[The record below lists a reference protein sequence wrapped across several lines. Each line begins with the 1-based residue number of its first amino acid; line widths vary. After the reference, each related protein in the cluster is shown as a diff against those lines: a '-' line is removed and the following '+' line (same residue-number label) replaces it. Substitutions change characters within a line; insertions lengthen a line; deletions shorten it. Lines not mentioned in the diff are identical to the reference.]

1 MLFIAASSGIIWN
14 LVIYIINI
22 EVKRIPPT
30 RLNLKDKA
38 RRIKTIPK
46 YIGFLEYLKIPVTTR
61 EEAFS
66 IEIGLTVVSWFLNE
80 IIAVTRTHIPTIKE
94 IILNELS
101 IEKLNSGKND
111 FDK

>member
-1 MLFIAASSGIIWN
+1 MN
-14 LVIYIINI
+14 
-22 EVKRIPPT
+22 
-30 RLNLKDKA
+30 D
-38 RRIKTIPK
+38 IPK

-66 IEIGLTVVSWFLNE
+66 IDIGLMVVSWFLNE
-80 IIAVTRTHIPTIKE
+80 IIAVTRTDIPTIKE

-101 IEKLNSGKND
+101 IERLNSGKND

>member
-1 MLFIAASSGIIWN
+1 MP
-14 LVIYIINI
+14 VKINPPI
-22 EVKRIPPT
+22 KLNFKVKPS
-30 RLNLKDKA
+30 NMND
-38 RRIKTIPK
+38 IPK

-66 IEIGLTVVSWFLNE
+66 IDIGLTVVSWFLNE
-80 IIAVTRTHIPTIKE
+80 IIAVTRTDIPTIKE

-111 FDK
+111 FD

>member
-1 MLFIAASSGIIWN
+1 MN
-14 LVIYIINI
+14 
-22 EVKRIPPT
+22 
-30 RLNLKDKA
+30 D
-38 RRIKTIPK
+38 IPK

-66 IEIGLTVVSWFLNE
+66 IDIGLMVVSWFLNE
-80 IIAVTRTHIPTIKE
+80 IIADTRTDIPTIKE
-94 IILNELS
+94 IMLNELN